1 MVEMNVI
8 KIDGDEYIILDEIK
22 NGKSIYI
29 YLSNSNNPKDFFVR
43 KVLENNKEEL
53 VNLDNHD
60 EFVLSMKLF
69 NDKHGK
75 DFL

>member
-1 MVEMNVI
+1 MVDMNVI

-22 NGKSIYI
+22 NGKTMYI

-43 KVLENNKEEL
+43 KVLEDNKEEL
-53 VNLDNHD
+53 VNLDNQD
-60 EFVLSMKLF
+60 EFALSMKLF

>member
-1 MVEMNVI
+1 MVDMNVI

-22 NGKSIYI
+22 NGKAMYI

-43 KVLENNKEEL
+43 KVLDDNKEDLEK
-53 VNLDNHD
+53 LDNQE
-60 EFVLSMKLF
+60 EFAVSMKLF